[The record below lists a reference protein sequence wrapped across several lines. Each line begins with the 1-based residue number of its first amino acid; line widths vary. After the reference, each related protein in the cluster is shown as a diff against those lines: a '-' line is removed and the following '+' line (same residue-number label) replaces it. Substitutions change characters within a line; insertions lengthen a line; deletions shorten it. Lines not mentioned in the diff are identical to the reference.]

1 MGSFPAG
8 DHAYPMLSVLSSRW
22 PWQGM
27 LGLVAQPWDTDLSLF
42 SFLQS
47 SFSDAPHLVPDLP

>member
-8 DHAYPMLSVLSSRW
+8 DCAYPMLSVLSSRW

-47 SFSDAPHLVPDLP
+47 SFSDAPHFGT